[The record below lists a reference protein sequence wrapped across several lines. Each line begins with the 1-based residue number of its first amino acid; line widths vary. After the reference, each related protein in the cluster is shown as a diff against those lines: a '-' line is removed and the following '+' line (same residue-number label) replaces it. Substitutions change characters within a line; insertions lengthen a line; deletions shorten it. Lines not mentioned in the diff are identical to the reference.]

1 MGEISMI
8 GLDLAKNVFQVH
20 GVDASGS
27 VVLRRQLRRGGVEKF
42 FAQLPPCTVG
52 IEACG
57 SAHHWARVIGDYGHQ
72 VRLMPPAYVKP
83 YVKRN
88 KNDGRDAEAIYEAVG
103 RPTMRFVPVKSVE
116 QQATLAVHTTR
127 ALLVRQ
133 RTMIANSLRA
143 ALSEIGIVAAQG
155 IEGLRELM
163 AKLEA
168 PNEEVPEIMRGAL
181 LLLAKHWQA
190 LDADERALER
200 QITKAARA
208 DREARRLMEVPC
220 VGPIIASTVLAKVPD
235 AKVFRSGRDFA
246 AWIGLTGRDHGTGG
260 KHRPGRI
267 SKQGDRMLRA
277 LLISGASAYLRH
289 QRTRGVSDPWLRD
302 LLARRP
308 YKVVMVALAA
318 KTARILWAMLVKGEP
333 YRDRASAPGC
343 CLVEGRQP
351 PRSRS
356 SNRKGNYGVMAKWSG
371 NRDRNTPLRH
381 RASQRA
387 AMIGIRSAISIRAR
401 GQRPHS
407 EAVYMTAP
415 RSVCPTTK
423 KALAERGPS
432 IHDDE
437 PKSAVRP
444 ASA

>member
-1 MGEISMI
+1 MSKISI
-8 GLDLAKNVFQVH
+8 VGLDLAKNVFQVH
-20 GVDASGS
+20 GIDASGG
-27 VVLRRQLRRGGVEKF
+27 VVLRRQLRRGAVEKF

-52 IEACG
+52 VEACG
-57 SAHHWARVIGDYGHQ
+57 SAHHWARVIGRYGHQ

-88 KNDGRDAEAIYEAVG
+88 KNDGRDAEAICEAVS

-116 QQATLAVHTTR
+116 QQATMAVHTTR

-133 RTMIANSLRA
+133 RTMVANSLRA
-143 ALSEIGIVAAQG
+143 ALSELGIVAAQG
-155 IEGLRELM
+155 IKGLRELM

-168 PNEEVPEIMRGAL
+168 PHEEVPEIMRGAL
-181 LLLAKHWQA
+181 LLLARHWQS
-190 LDADERALER
+190 LEADERVLEQ
-200 QITKAARA
+200 QIAKAARS
-208 DREARRLMEVPC
+208 DREARRLMEVPG

-302 LLARRP
+302 LL
-308 YKVVMVALAA
+308 VALAA

-333 YRDRASAPGC
+333 YRDRASA
-343 CLVEGRQP
+343 
-351 PRSRS
+351 S
-356 SNRKGNYGVMAKWSG
+356 
-371 NRDRNTPLRH
+371 
-381 RASQRA
+381 A
-387 AMIGIRSAISIRAR
+387 AA
-401 GQRPHS
+401 
-407 EAVYMTAP
+407 
-415 RSVCPTTK
+415 
-423 KALAERGPS
+423 
-432 IHDDE
+432 
-437 PKSAVRP
+437 
-444 ASA
+444 

>member
-1 MGEISMI
+1 MSEISMI

-27 VVLRRQLRRGGVEKF
+27 VVLRRQLRRGAVEKF
-42 FAQLPPCTVG
+42 FAQLSPCTVG

-57 SAHHWARVIGDYGHQ
+57 SAHHWARVIGRYGHQ

-88 KNDGRDAEAIYEAVG
+88 KNDGRDAEGICEAVG

-116 QQATLAVHTTR
+116 QQATMAVHTTR

-155 IEGLRELM
+155 IEGLRQLM
-163 AKLEA
+163 SRLEA
-168 PNEEVPEIMRGAL
+168 PGEEVPEIMRGAL

-190 LDADERALER
+190 LDTDERVLER
-200 QITKAARA
+200 QIAKAAHA

-235 AKVFRSGRDFA
+235 ARVFRSGRDFA
-246 AWIGLTGRDHGTGG
+246 AWIGLTGRDRGTGG

-277 LLISGASAYLRH
+277 LLINGASAYLRH
-289 QRTRGVSDPWLRD
+289 QSARGVSDPWLRD

-308 YKVVMVALAA
+308 CKVVMVALAA
-318 KTARILWAMLVKGEP
+318 KTARILWAMLVKGES
-333 YRDRASAPGC
+333 YRDRASAP
-343 CLVEGRQP
+343 
-351 PRSRS
+351 
-356 SNRKGNYGVMAKWSG
+356 
-371 NRDRNTPLRH
+371 
-381 RASQRA
+381 A
-387 AMIGIRSAISIRAR
+387 AA
-401 GQRPHS
+401 
-407 EAVYMTAP
+407 
-415 RSVCPTTK
+415 
-423 KALAERGPS
+423 
-432 IHDDE
+432 
-437 PKSAVRP
+437 
-444 ASA
+444 